1 MEQRGKEPEGF
12 GFEMGGLP
20 PTLEKRRIEQIGN
33 KEKQSE
39 FKDLKSNLNPE
50 ELSSRFGGEGHN
62 IGRVEAA
69 KDDRLEVENGPPVI
83 MPDEQ
88 KIKEPKKMIM
98 KKAASPHKSIKEY
111 EEGLKRTLKVL
122 NRPLSRPNVIN
133 YSKIEEGEGQKRVRP
148 ALDPRPEQLDLIARV
163 VRARDSE
170 SQSQSPNKK
179 SILQIRSQHFHWQT
193 IERVSSVP
201 LNSLSNARDFRNK
214 GKPASIERLSDK
226 DRKQSSGGNS
236 EGKLS
241 NSSLLGDYASPKV
254 GTSFH
259 SLNNRLKKDKLQNSP
274 EQKKESLFSRK
285 NISKSPQMLK
295 RLDQNQKEIRSS
307 KESDDEGG
315 QGHFKMADLADDS
328 LDEISEKSIEPES
341 VD

>member
-1 MEQRGKEPEGF
+1 MEQKGKEQEDV
-12 GFEMGGLP
+12 GFEMKGLP
-20 PTLEKRRIEQIGN
+20 PTLEKRRIELIGN
-33 KEKQSE
+33 NEKQAK
-39 FKDLKSNLNPE
+39 FKVLKSILNPE
-50 ELSSRFGGEGHN
+50 ELSSKLGGEGPN
-62 IGRVEAA
+62 IQRREAA
-69 KDDRLEVENGPPVI
+69 EDDCLMPVI
-83 MPDEQ
+83 KPEAL
-88 KIKEPKKMIM
+88 KPGEETIKEPKKVIM

-111 EEGLKRTLKVL
+111 EERLKRKLQTFS
-122 NRPLSRPNVIN
+122 RPLSRPNVIN
-133 YSKIEEGEGQKRVRP
+133 YSKIEEEEGQERLRP

-170 SQSQSPNKK
+170 SQSQSPKKK
-179 SILQIRSQHFHWQT
+179 SVLQIRSQHFQWQS

-201 LNSLSNARDFRNK
+201 LNSLSHAKDFRSK
-214 GKPASIERLSDK
+214 DKAASIERLSDK
-226 DRKQSSGGNS
+226 ARKQSSGGNS

-259 SLNNRLKKDKLQNSP
+259 SLNNRLKKDKLKNSP
-274 EQKKESLFSRK
+274 EPKKESLFSRK

-295 RLDQNQKEIRSS
+295 RFGQNQKEIRSS
-307 KESDDEGG
+307 KESEDEGG
-315 QGHFKMADLADDS
+315 EGHFKMADLVDDS